1 MKFEQILQTFSSP
14 TCNHLSVNIFP
25 SPSLLKATLN
35 RTSVITRRECCRDIP
50 SSIYENNEKKERK
63 RRRKKKIASI
73 QLRYDCAQ
81 KQRTSVKKNE
91 ETKRVCF
98 RMELVKLHERE
109 EDEQVYCP
117 ARRVHHRPRGAGSLR
132 SWKKNVGYAR
142 GWGRI
147 DREEIVAAVNSLWW
161 PIQGKPWRGSLSRPQ
176 THPSTAESYD
186 WRIVLARGG
195 ELRDRTAIS
204 IPLVPF
210 LYCCLLRSRF
220 ARLSTVVLEIFYIL
234 VKSSELF

>member
-1 MKFEQILQTFSSP
+1 MKFEQILQTFSLP

-91 ETKRVCF
+91 ARVF
-98 RMELVKLHERE
+98 SHGARE
-109 EDEQVYCP
+109 VTRTG
-117 ARRVHHRPRGAGSLR
+117 RRRTGL
-132 SWKKNVGYAR
+132 
-142 GWGRI
+142 
-147 DREEIVAAVNSLWW
+147 
-161 PIQGKPWRGSLSRPQ
+161 LSR
-176 THPSTAESYD
+176 AESP
-186 WRIVLARGG
+186 
-195 ELRDRTAIS
+195 S
-204 IPLVPF
+204 SSS
-210 LYCCLLRSRF
+210 RSRF
-220 ARLSTVVLEIFYIL
+220 SSKLEKKCWL
-234 VKSSELF
+234 RAGVGTNRQGRNSGRG